1 MNTVTEQ
8 AQAKLNLSLDVLGKR
23 SDGYHDLRMVMQSV
37 ELCDAVTVEPRP
49 AGGFVCESN
58 FGFLPTD
65 GDNLAARAA
74 QVFFAAAGSLP
85 VIANQ
90 SADWCGDPT
99 SARQLRNGIPTPVCA
114 LARNDRTGTVTPGAA
129 IRLDKRIPVGAGMA
143 GGSSDAAAVLRALN
157 RMYGNPFTLEE
168 LERLGEQVGSDV
180 PYCVRGGTRL
190 AEGRGELLTELPPL
204 PDCAFAICKPDFSI
218 RTPELFA
225 RIDARTRSAR
235 PDTEGLRAALA
246 AGDLRGV
253 ARHVFNVFEDVL
265 SPSQSREITAIKTAL
280 LDRGAL
286 GAAMTGTGSAVFGIF
301 HDFNA
306 AKAAAEDLKPP
317 DRACFAA
324 KPTGM
329 IWERKA

>member
-1 MNTVTEQ
+1 MNAVRER
-8 AQAKLNLSLDVLGKR
+8 AFAKLNLSLDVLGKR
-23 SDGYHDLRMVMQSV
+23 PDGYHDLRMVMQSV

-49 AGGFVCESN
+49 AGGFNCESN

-65 GDNLAARAA
+65 GDNLAVKAA
-74 QVFFAAAGSLP
+74 KVFFTAAGMP
-85 VIANQ
+85 EA
-90 SADWCGDPT
+90 
-99 SARQLRNGIPTPVCA
+99 
-114 LARNDRTGTVTPGAA
+114 GAA

-157 RMYGNPFTLEE
+157 RLYGNPFTLEE

-218 RTPELFA
+218 RTPELFT

-253 ARHVFNVFEDVL
+253 ARRVFNVFEDVL
-265 SPSQSREITAIKTAL
+265 SPSQSREISAIKTAL

-301 HDFNA
+301 SDMEA
-306 AKAAAEDLKPP
+306 ARAAENAL
-317 DRACFAA
+317 RREGFECFSAR
-324 KPTGM
+324 PTG
-329 IWERKA
+329 II